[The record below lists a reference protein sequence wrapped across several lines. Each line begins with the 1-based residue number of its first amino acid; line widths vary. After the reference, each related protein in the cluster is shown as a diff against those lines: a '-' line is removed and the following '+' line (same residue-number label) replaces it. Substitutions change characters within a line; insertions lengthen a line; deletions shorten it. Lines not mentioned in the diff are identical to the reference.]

1 MKRHFIAVDSGSG
14 TKTEKRRRRI
24 DQELRDLW
32 EAIQAQR
39 GVPEDLWK
47 SLFL

>member
-1 MKRHFIAVDSGSG
+1 MRPHYTPADFGSG
-14 TKTEKRRRRI
+14 MKTGKRRRRI
-24 DQELRDLW
+24 DQKLRDLW

-39 GVPEDLWK
+39 VVPEDLWK